1 MTLPLY
7 VEEIYGYITLKG
19 ARLSAILSDQRMQH
33 NSRTPKLAAVCEN
46 IMVAYLR
53 LLPLLGLLLA
63 DGTGVAAQGVQG
75 VSKGQKSWTKESQS
89 FFVPGAYIVEFED
102 ENVGSLPAFPFL

>member
-1 MTLPLY
+1 
-7 VEEIYGYITLKG
+7 
-19 ARLSAILSDQRMQH
+19 
-33 NSRTPKLAAVCEN
+33 
-46 IMVAYLR
+46 MVAYLR

-63 DGTGVAAQGVQG
+63 DGTGVAAQSVQG

-102 ENVGSLPAFPFL
+102 ENVFHSLLSPSYNAIDEYALRRFHYTAVQFLTYVCE